1 MRFYYCYDLSG
12 WFSPEYNEVI
22 PHNAVEV
29 DEDARL
35 ALLAGTQAGF
45 IIVKG
50 QDGMPELAARP
61 GPSLDQLQT
70 RERAWRDTQ
79 LATTDPLVMRH
90 RDELEISAVTTLTNE
105 QYSQLQAY
113 RAKLR
118 NWPESTL
125 FPSNDRR
132 PVSPTWL
139 FDQSI

>member
-22 PHNAVEV
+22 PPNAVEV
-29 DEDARL
+29 DEDTRL

-45 IIVKG
+45 VIVKG

-90 RDELEISAVTTLTNE
+90 RDELELDEATTLTSE
-105 QYSQLQAY
+105 QYGQLQAY

-118 NWPESTL
+118 NWPESSQ
-125 FPSNDRR
+125 FPSVDRR
-132 PVSPTWL
+132 PNGPDWL
-139 FDQSI
+139 SDGTA